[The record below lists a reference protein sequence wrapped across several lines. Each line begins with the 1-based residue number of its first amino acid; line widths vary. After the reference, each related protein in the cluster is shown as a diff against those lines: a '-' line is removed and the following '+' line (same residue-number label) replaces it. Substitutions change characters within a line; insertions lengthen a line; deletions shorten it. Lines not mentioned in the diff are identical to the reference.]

1 MSDASFREVQR
12 FRQRWLW
19 ALLAVIAV
27 VTAVGTL
34 GIGTLVV
41 LGVALLIYRIRLTTE
56 VREDGLYV
64 QFVPFHR
71 TPRHVP
77 FADIEAVETER
88 VGLLS
93 YGGLGIRF
101 STGAVAYLISTGEAV
116 RVVRSNERAV
126 VVGTERPLD
135 LAEALEG
142 RR

>member
-1 MSDASFREVQR
+1 MSAPDFREVQR

-19 ALLAVIAV
+19 ALLAVVGV

-34 GIGTLVV
+34 GLGTVVV
-41 LGVALLIYRIRLTTE
+41 LGVALLIYRIRMTTE
-56 VREDGLYV
+56 VRDDGLYV
-64 QFVPFHR
+64 QVAPFHR

-77 FADIEAVETER
+77 FDDIEAVETEQ

-101 STGAVAYLISTGEAV
+101 TTGAVAYLTATGDAV
-116 RVVRSNERAV
+116 RLVRPNQRAV
-126 VVGTERPLD
+126 VVGTGRPLE
-135 LAEALEG
+135 LVEALEA